1 MKKLLAL
8 VLAAACAVS
17 VTACAAKTGGEIML
31 PEDAPLPGQLAAPP
45 AETSVQYPD
54 EMDFIKDGEVDY
66 DAYGEAYDAWWQGR
80 QAKTASM
87 LPAADTAHWFRNSI
101 PALMQ
106 GAGEENRVC
115 SPLNV
120 YMALAMLAAVTDGA
134 SRGQILSALGA
145 DSLEQLQLRAAQ
157 LWQENSWDDGMVTS
171 LLANSLWLRDGYE
184 YNEETLKKLGEEFF
198 ASAFSGEM
206 GSEDYNKQL
215 QSWLN
220 DNTGGLL
227 TEQAGSVQLRPE
239 TVLALVSTIYY
250 SAQWSDQ
257 FYEGANTDETFHA
270 PTGDET
276 ATFLHSS
283 RSGTVYYGDGFMATE
298 LPLRSSG
305 SMWLLKP
312 DAGVTPE
319 DLLQSEDAVGFLLA
333 NGSWSQTQQAEVDLS
348 LPKFDVSSDLD
359 LLDALAQLGMTD
371 VQTPGAADFTPL
383 TTANQLPLALTEA
396 KHAARVKIDEDGCE
410 AAAYT
415 ILSVC
420 ETAAMPPEEIV
431 EFTLDEP
438 FVFAITGIDG
448 LPLFVG
454 IVNQGG

>member
-120 YMALAMLAAVTDGA
+120 YMALVMLAAVTDGA

-145 DSLEQLQLRAAQ
+145 DSLEQLQSRAAQ

-171 LLANSLWLRDGYE
+171 LLANSIWLQDGYE
-184 YNEETLKKLGEEFF
+184 YNEDTLKKLGEEFF

-227 TEQAGSVQLRPE
+227 TEQTGSVQLRPE

-257 FYEGANTDETFHA
+257 FYEGASTQETFHA

-371 VQTPGAADFTPL
+371 VQTPDAADFTPL

-415 ILSVC
+415 ILAVC
-420 ETAAMPPEEIV
+420 ETAAMPPEEVV

-454 IVNQGG
+454 IVNQVG

>member
-120 YMALAMLAAVTDGA
+120 YMALVMLAAVTDGA

-145 DSLEQLQLRAAQ
+145 DSLEQLQSRAAQ

-227 TEQAGSVQLRPE
+227 TEQTGSVQLRSE

-257 FYEGANTDETFHA
+257 FYEGNNTQETFHA

-415 ILSVC
+415 ILAVC

-438 FVFAITGIDG
+438 FLFAITGIDG

-454 IVNQGG
+454 IVNEVG

>member
-17 VTACAAKTGGEIML
+17 MTACAAKTGGEIML

-54 EMDFIKDGEVDY
+54 EMDFTKDGEVDY

-87 LPAADTAHWFRNSI
+87 LPAADTAHWFRSSI

-120 YMALAMLAAVTDGA
+120 YMALAMLAAVTDGQTQ
-134 SRGQILSALGA
+134 GQILSALGT
-145 DSLEQLQLRAAQ
+145 DSLDELQTRAAL
-157 LWQENSWDDGMVTS
+157 LWQENSWDDGLVTS
-171 LLANSLWLRDGYE
+171 LLANSIWLQDGYE
-184 YNEETLKKLGEEFF
+184 YNEDTLKKLGEEFF

-257 FYEGANTDETFHA
+257 FYEGNNTQETFHA

-359 LLDALAQLGMTD
+359 LLDTLTQLGMTD

-454 IVNQGG
+454 IVNEVG

>member
-1 MKKLLAL
+1 MKKLLAI

-17 VTACAAKTGGEIML
+17 MAACAAKTGGIITL
-31 PEDAPLPGQLAAPP
+31 PEASMADGQLAAPP
-45 AETSVQYPD
+45 EVTSVPYP
-54 EMDFIKDGEVDY
+54 KDTDYVKNGTVDY
-66 DAYGEAYDAWWQGR
+66 DAYDKAYDAWLEAR
-80 QAKTASM
+80 QEKLQTM
-87 LPAADTAHWFRNSI
+87 VDPADVAHWFTSSI
-101 PALMQ
+101 PVLLQ
-106 GAGEENRVC
+106 GAGDENRVC

-120 YMALAMLAAVTDGA
+120 YMALAMLAAVTDGQTQ
-134 SRGQILSALGA
+134 GQILDALGE
-145 DSLEQLQLRAAQ
+145 DSLDELQTRAAL
-157 LWQENSWDDGMVTS
+157 LWQENSWNDGLVTS
-171 LLANSLWLRDGYE
+171 LLANSIWLQDGYE
-184 YNEETLKKLGEEFF
+184 YNEDTLKKLGEEFF

-257 FYEGANTDETFHA
+257 FYEGANTEETFHA

-415 ILSVC
+415 VLAPT
-420 ETAAMPPEEIV
+420 ETAIMLPEEEID
-431 EFTLDEP
+431 FTLDEP

-454 IVNQGG
+454 LVNQPD

>member
-145 DSLEQLQLRAAQ
+145 DSLEQLQSRAAQ

-227 TEQAGSVQLRPE
+227 TEQASGVQLRPE

-257 FYEGANTDETFHA
+257 FYEQNNTQDTFHA
-270 PTGDET
+270 PSGDET
-276 ATFLHSS
+276 VTFMHSS
-283 RSGTVYYGDGFMATE
+283 DSGTVYYGEGFTATGLSLE
-298 LPLRSSG
+298 NSG
-305 SMWLLKP
+305 YMWLLKP
-312 DAGVTPE
+312 DAGANAAE
-319 DLLQSEDAVGFLLA
+319 LLQSGEAVDFLLA
-333 NGSWSQTQQAEVDLS
+333 NGDWAQSKRAEIDLS
-348 LPKFDVSSDLD
+348 IPKFDVSSDLD
-359 LLDALAQLGMTD
+359 LLDTLTQLGMTD

>member
-1 MKKLLAL
+1 MKKLLAI

-17 VTACAAKTGGEIML
+17 MAACAAKTGGDITL
-31 PEDAPLPGQLAAPP
+31 PEASMADGQLAAPP
-45 AETSVQYPD
+45 EVTSVPYPKD
-54 EMDFIKDGEVDY
+54 TDFVKDGTVDY
-66 DAYGEAYDAWWQGR
+66 SGYDKACDNWQAAR
-80 QAKTASM
+80 QEKLQTM
-87 LPAADTAHWFRNSI
+87 VDPADVAHWFTSSI
-101 PALMQ
+101 PVLLQ
-106 GAGEENRVC
+106 GAGDENRVC

-120 YMALAMLAAVTDGA
+120 YMALAMLAAVTDGQTQ
-134 SRGQILSALGA
+134 GQILDALGA
-145 DSLEQLQLRAAQ
+145 DSLDELQTRAAL
-157 LWQENSWDDGMVTS
+157 LWQENSWNDGLVTS
-171 LLANSLWLRDGYE
+171 LLANSIWLQDGYE
-184 YNEETLKKLGEEFF
+184 YNEDTLKKLGEEFF

-257 FYEGANTDETFHA
+257 FYEGNNTQETFHA

-283 RSGTVYYGDGFMATE
+283 RSGTVYYGDRFMATE

-415 ILSVC
+415 ILAVC

-438 FVFAITGIDG
+438 FLFAITGADG

-454 IVNQGG
+454 IVNQVG

>member
-1 MKKLLAL
+1 MMDEYFAVPISPSNKRAMAQMDALLAREGIERDRNL
-8 VLAAACAVS
+8 TYSAAIYDDDGQMIATGSLFENTLRCLAV
-17 VTACAAKTGGEIML
+17 
-31 PEDAPLPGQLAAPP
+31 
-45 AETSVQYPD
+45 
-54 EMDFIKDGEVDY
+54 
-66 DAYGEAYDAWWQGR
+66 
-80 QAKTASM
+80 
-87 LPAADTAHWFRNSI
+87 
-101 PALMQ
+101 
-106 GAGEENRVC
+106 
-115 SPLNV
+115 
-120 YMALAMLAAVTDGA
+120 DGA
-134 SRGQILSALGA
+134 HRG
-145 DSLEQLQLRAAQ
+145 E
-157 LWQENSWDDGMVTS
+157 
-171 LLANSLWLRDGYE
+171 
-184 YNEETLKKLGEEFF
+184 
-198 ASAFSGEM
+198 
-206 GSEDYNKQL
+206 
-215 QSWLN
+215 
-220 DNTGGLL
+220 GLMA
-227 TEQAGSVQLRPE
+227 EQAGSVQLRPE

-257 FYEGANTDETFHA
+257 FYEGANTEETFHA

-312 DAGVTPE
+312 DVGVTPE

-431 EFTLDEP
+431 EFKLDEP
-438 FVFAITGIDG
+438 FVFAITGADG
-448 LPLFVG
+448 LPLFAG
-454 IVNQGG
+454 IVNQVG